1 MSPGERAEAEA
12 RADRLIRRGEMAEAV
27 AVLRG
32 LLQQFPDD
40 QALAQRLMDLAE
52 TLQPSELQHPKARA
66 ASSSNDDPTGTGPAR
81 GTPEQAGERLFALG
95 DHAGAMAAYR
105 QALQQRPDSELVRER
120 LEEIFRV
127 AQSAPPTRPVSLP
140 PRPQVA
146 SRGSAEALLK
156 SLLERVAARRR
167 V

>member
-1 MSPGERAEAEA
+1 
-12 RADRLIRRGEMAEAV
+12 MAEAV

-66 ASSSNDDPTGTGPAR
+66 ASSLDDADAGSTGGSR
-81 GTPEQAGERLFALG
+81 ETPEQAGERLFALG

-127 AQSAPPTRPVSLP
+127 AQSAPSTKPVSLP